1 MFTDIE
7 IEYLSRQP
15 IGRLA
20 TSQPDGTLQVNPVGF
35 AVNTELGTIDIGG
48 YRMQRS
54 RKYRN
59 VADNGRV
66 ALVVDD
72 VVSTDPWRVRFLEVR
87 GDAEAIT
94 EPTDSVYPM
103 PGAIVRIRPKRII
116 SLALDKRDL
125 ELEPHQVPAHAR
137 NV

>member
-7 IEYLSRQP
+7 IEYLASQP

-48 YRMQRS
+48 FRMEHS

-94 EPTDSVYPM
+94 EPTDSTYPM
-103 PGAIVRIRPKRII
+103 SGAIVRIRPRRII

-125 ELEPHQVPAHAR
+125 ELEPHQVQAHAR
-137 NV
+137 NA